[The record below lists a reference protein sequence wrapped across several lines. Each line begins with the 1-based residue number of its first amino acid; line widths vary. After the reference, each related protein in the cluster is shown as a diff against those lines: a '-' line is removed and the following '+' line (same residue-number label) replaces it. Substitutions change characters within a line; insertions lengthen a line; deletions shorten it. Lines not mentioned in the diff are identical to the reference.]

1 MEMGRSAAPSGMQ
14 AMMGTPVMI
23 SHMRLL
29 SSCKRFPDW
38 KRFRM
43 MPCKGI
49 FWLFRYAAVK
59 PTWFSVPSPA
69 SATKR
74 QERCWDITKSA
85 REKAAVSSW
94 RRGQRMPPEPSTV
107 TKSYFPQRISY
118 VSCIFSHSTGFPSIC
133 AAKWGETAV
142 SYT

>member
-14 AMMGTPVMI
+14 ATTGTPVMI
-23 SHMRLL
+23 SHMPLL
-29 SSCKRFPDW
+29 SSCKRFPVW

-43 MPCKGI
+43 MPCKGM
-49 FWLFRYAAVK
+49 FWLFKYAAVK

-85 REKAAVSSW
+85 REKAAVHHSRPCRAVPGGGAAGRAVP
-94 RRGQRMPPEPSTV
+94 RRCCGCSAPGQPAGRAPPDP
-107 TKSYFPQRISY
+107 
-118 VSCIFSHSTGFPSIC
+118 G
-133 AAKWGETAV
+133 G
-142 SYT
+142 